1 MTILSALVTSLAL
14 VACALPTSA
23 KSTDLTPDNFKSS
36 VASGLWF
43 VEHFSPY
50 CSHCISFAST
60 WEKLVT
66 ETGTESP
73 NVHLA
78 QVNCVLHGD
87 LCDANEIKGYPTL
100 QMFED
105 GKMVE
110 QFKGARELDRLKTF
124 IAKHAKKHQE
134 EDVKPAAEPPA
145 TPKRPSRPTVN
156 PTGEELVLNTASFS
170 RAIEQG
176 PTFVKFYAPWCGH
189 CKKLAPVWKQLA
201 RHLQGKVQI
210 ASVNCDDESA
220 LCGLQGVQGYPT
232 LIYFSNG
239 AVSEYK
245 GGRKLD
251 QLRAFAEKASAE
263 GVTPLASEADL
274 EEHLKT
280 ESVVYLL
287 VHNPSDEDILTTVE
301 LAAAP
306 LLGSPKVYT
315 SASSSI
321 RTKYNV
327 PQGIPWALIA
337 LKDHDSSIVT
347 SALYGGPAISND
359 DIKHW
364 LLTHTLPGAI
374 ELHQDTFQTVMNA
387 PHGPL
392 VVIATSN
399 AKISTKL
406 EGRVKDIA
414 KKWRARTSG
423 SGEVNNREVIF
434 TWMDAQRWKDWMK
447 SMYGVS
453 MDEDEVDLDDVK
465 VVVADHKQLIY
476 WKDDKQGDDLKLAST
491 GTLFA
496 ALEDIAT
503 GKVSYKNSENI
514 VERLARYL
522 NNKMTS
528 LESYISTY
536 PLRFVGWLVCGILV
550 IFFIIH
556 RLIGNDVAGI
566 ERGEYARVNKADRID

>member
-1 MTILSALVTSLAL
+1 MTLLSALVTSLAL

-36 VASGLWF
+36 VASGL
-43 VEHFSPY
+43 
-50 CSHCISFAST
+50 CFAST

-66 ETGTESP
+66 EMETESP

-124 IAKHAKKHQE
+124 IGKHAKKHQE
-134 EDVKPAAEPPA
+134 EEVKPAVEPPA
-145 TPKRPSRPTVN
+145 TPKRPPRPPVN
-156 PTGEELVLNTASFS
+156 PTGEELVLNTASFT

-189 CKKLAPVWKQLA
+189 CKKLAPIWKNLA
-201 RHLQGKVQI
+201 RHLQGRVQI
-210 ASVNCDDESA
+210 ASVNCDEESA
-220 LCGLQGVQGYPT
+220 LCQTQGVQG
-232 LIYFSNG
+232 
-239 AVSEYK
+239 
-245 GGRKLD
+245 KLD
-251 QLRAFAEKASAE
+251 QLKAFAEKASAE
-263 GVTPLASEADL
+263 GVTPLASEAEL

-287 VHNPSDEDILTTVE
+287 IHNPTDEEILTTTE
-301 LAAAP
+301 AAAAP

-321 RTKYNV
+321 RSKYKV
-327 PQGIPWALIA
+327 PRGIPWAFIA
-337 LKDHDSSIVT
+337 LKDHDSTVAT
-347 SALYGGPAISND
+347 STLYGGPAISND

-364 LLTHTLPGAI
+364 LLTHHLPGAI

-387 PHGPL
+387 PHSPL

-399 AKISTKL
+399 AKISDKI
-406 EGRVKDIA
+406 EGRVRDIA
-414 KKWRARTSG
+414 KKWRARTTG

-434 TWMDAQRWKDWMK
+434 TWMDAQRWKEWMK

-453 MDEDEVDLDDVK
+453 VDEDEVNLDDVK

-476 WKDDKQGDDLKLAST
+476 WKEDKQGADLKLAST

-496 ALEDIAT
+496 ALEDIVT
-503 GKVSYKNSENI
+503 GKVPYKNSENI

-528 LESYISTY
+528 LEAYISAY
-536 PLRFVGWLVCGILV
+536 PLRFVGWLVAGILV

-556 RLIGNDVAGI
+556 RLIGNDVSKI